1 MPEFTRDN
9 CAPLGQEFFDSMDR
23 VDESALARLIVEMQL
38 NKLQDLPDL
47 RTLFFRRKQQQ
58 MNYVASQY
66 GRIPA
71 YRAVQQQYTPVRG
84 KPWAMHAWNFTVG
97 CQGTMLSRVT
107 LQSWNDRYDVYRT
120 KSIYVEEK
128 SHVTLQRDCTVRYQH
143 AELNYASTNRYL
155 LPGEK
160 HRYLCVIQGPF

>member
-1 MPEFTRDN
+1 MEGAGTVLRNSSMMKRYPQMPEFTRDN

-23 VDESALARLIVEMQL
+23 VDEGALARLIVEMQL

-71 YRAVQQQYTPVRG
+71 YRAVQQQYSPVRG
-84 KPWAMHAWNFTVG
+84 KPWAMHA
-97 CQGTMLSRVT
+97 
-107 LQSWNDRYDVYRT
+107 
-120 KSIYVEEK
+120 
-128 SHVTLQRDCTVRYQH
+128 
-143 AELNYASTNRYL
+143 
-155 LPGEK
+155 
-160 HRYLCVIQGPF
+160 

>member
-1 MPEFTRDN
+1 MDTPLLRIQSSRDRGGPNVLYVYLRHKVPSSSDPWSSLNQQLKILKESWIIMPEFTRDN

-23 VDESALARLIVEMQL
+23 VDEGALARLIVEMQL

-84 KPWAMHAWNFTVG
+84 KPWAMHA
-97 CQGTMLSRVT
+97 
-107 LQSWNDRYDVYRT
+107 
-120 KSIYVEEK
+120 
-128 SHVTLQRDCTVRYQH
+128 
-143 AELNYASTNRYL
+143 
-155 LPGEK
+155 
-160 HRYLCVIQGPF
+160 